1 MGPSSRRR
9 EPEGSYSLTLLH
21 PLGGERG
28 LSRQRKRRVQDKAG
42 LRDTE
47 DIVLTPKHTGLEQW
61 KLPPPVAAGALR
73 HKGSNK
79 VAFSPS
85 VRRRQT

>member
-1 MGPSSRRR
+1 M
-9 EPEGSYSLTLLH
+9 TLLH

-28 LSRQRKRRVQDKAG
+28 LRRQRKRMVQDKAVLG
-42 LRDTE
+42 DTE
-47 DIVLTPKHTGLEQW
+47 DIELTLKHTGLEQW

-79 VAFSPS
+79 VACRSFS
-85 VRRRQT
+85 QETD